1 MRSISRLAAIAS
13 LALGVFVVASSALAQ
28 TKAWDQKSV
37 TAIAQKLASSLHDLR
52 VNVRRNPQ
60 MTKGSPARQAQFTAR
75 ESLRLLVITSQR
87 LASQLQAGE
96 DRDATLPTY
105 RRLQM
110 LRRDTEQDGRRAN
123 IPAATLDKIASAQA
137 LLDQLAPYFEEASA
151 AATPEPKAP
160 PAPSK

>member
-1 MRSISRLAAIAS
+1 MRSIPRLAAVAS

-28 TKAWDQKSV
+28 TKAWDQKAV
-37 TAIAQKLASSLHDLR
+37 TAIATKLAATLHDLR

-87 LASQLQAGE
+87 LSSQLQAGE

-110 LRRDTEQDGRRAN
+110 LRRDAEQDARRAN
-123 IPAATLDKIASAQA
+123 IPAPTLDKIASAQT
-137 LLDQLAPYFEEASA
+137 LLDQLAPYFEETPA
-151 AATPEPKAP
+151 AAPAAQ
-160 PAPSK
+160 PAPAK